1 MDPKKS
7 KNSSPR
13 IKVIQKLYNALMNP
27 DALIEYPKSQYKKFI
42 KDVVTGTLERSD
54 LIEDQIKSFLV
65 NDINLVKTD
74 KLLKIILFAAIFE
87 LMFKHNTPKKVIIN
101 EYLLASEHFLE
112 KIQIGYLNAILD
124 KISKEL
130 RKDVPSQ
137 RRCRRFSVGPCYS
150 NNLRWN
156 IKSFILFFNVV

>member
-1 MDPKKS
+1 MQSYPFYKMDLKKS

-27 DALIEYPKSQYKKFI
+27 DSSIEYPKSQYKKFI

-54 LIEDQIKSFLV
+54 LIEDQIKFFLA

-130 RKDVPSQ
+130 RKDD
-137 RRCRRFSVGPCYS
+137 
-150 NNLRWN
+150 
-156 IKSFILFFNVV
+156 